1 MKVNL
6 NFDQI
11 KKEFNKFTKSYTAI
25 LGKKLL
31 NNIDYYLIN
40 DSWFQLL
47 SQNFFGNKPKND
59 LNDIFSKNVPI
70 FFFNMEIII
79 KFLRNKDNKLALIS
93 KSLINLIYEED
104 KFTKD
109 SLVNIYLGN
118 NNLIIEFLG
127 ERENDILLISNPK
140 EKFRNEN
147 NEFILK
153 IKNEPIQNKSDFF
166 RDLVSNK
173 NNLKNIKN
181 NNIII
186 SFSLLKDIEKNK
198 CENKDNNN
206 KQEIAK
212 ILISMHYY
220 ENSLKIEPNKNL
232 LNFNQCYLINPDWIE
247 QLKNYYDYQNFK
259 NLLNENK
266 NKEINYNNLN
276 DHLDELLSFLRNNF
290 LEKMKLSEESINSY
304 INTQLLPKDDKIFII
319 PKELMDSIMKYLFKN
334 KKIRIEAKPILL
346 KDNNNII
353 IFDSLKVIF
362 GNLNNNLL
370 FNSKYIFSYSYQNI
384 LDEEKEFINSK
395 SIKEYM
401 DLRGCDSKS
410 PNHKQDLKRNDKIIG
425 NLIISHSNNIECNKE
440 KEESFN
446 KQENLTQNQE
456 LKIRNQNIDNNS
468 DGEEFIQNHEE
479 EKTDN
484 NTQDFKILRKKT
496 FLNNKSLN
504 NQEDKIAKQSL
515 IENKI
520 NESNNNESGE
530 KLVNFEENKI
540 EKSENILEEIDES
553 LYEKKELKKVNT
565 KEQNLIKKLE
575 ISEIITYEINNSD
588 KFREDIEKE
597 IELEKNKIEE
607 KYQKCIEDKDKE
619 MQSLNEKCA
628 KTQEDLA
635 IAQDKLK
642 QNENEINI
650 LKETIKEK
658 DKNEENYKT
667 QIKELKKSNND
678 LKKKNEE
685 LTNNKNEINN
695 MMSNLS
701 EKDKFIEKEMIELKR
716 EKEKFEIDKNE
727 NKKIKQENEELN
739 IKNDE
744 LKKEI
749 EKNKSEL
756 DKLLKSIE
764 ETNKNIR
771 IPQNP
776 LYQSISNIS
785 RRNSRNP
792 QNPLFQSI
800 EKDTLIN
807 YLDKN
812 KEIKNKNSIIYQKPS
827 IKEKKEKEKKEE
839 EKKEEEEKEEEELE
853 MEEEVE
859 KPILIGL
866 NNIGATCFM
875 NSTLQCLSQTKS
887 LTDYFLNE
895 KNTDRIINN
904 NIYIKNKNDLQLS
917 PAYHDLIKQLWDKNG
932 PKSFSPSHFM
942 GVIEKLNPLFKKG
955 QAGDSKDFIIFI
967 LEQLHKEL
975 KSPLS
980 GINQI
985 DIALNQYDRLNAFNY
1000 FFNDFKK
1007 ECSIISDTF
1016 FGFNETTNECLNCKN
1031 IYNMNGLC
1039 NPICYN
1045 YGIFNCLI
1053 FPLEEVKN
1061 MKNINIQ
1068 NNLNNTV
1075 TIYDCFYYNQ
1085 KSEMFTGEN
1094 RNYCNICKQLYD
1106 SIYTTNIF
1114 IGPNN
1119 LILILNRGKG
1129 NIYNV
1134 KLEFS
1139 EIIDTS
1145 QFIMQKDKPQIFY
1158 SLYGVITH
1166 IGQSGPNAHF
1176 VASCKSSIDNK
1187 WYRFNDAFVNPITNI
1202 QKEIIEFGTPYILFY
1217 QKN

>member
-1 MKVNL
+1 
-6 NFDQI
+6 
-11 KKEFNKFTKSYTAI
+11 
-25 LGKKLL
+25 
-31 NNIDYYLIN
+31 
-40 DSWFQLL
+40 
-47 SQNFFGNKPKND
+47 
-59 LNDIFSKNVPI
+59 
-70 FFFNMEIII
+70 
-79 KFLRNKDNKLALIS
+79 
-93 KSLINLIYEED
+93 
-104 KFTKD
+104 
-109 SLVNIYLGN
+109 
-118 NNLIIEFLG
+118 
-127 ERENDILLISNPK
+127 
-140 EKFRNEN
+140 
-147 NEFILK
+147 
-153 IKNEPIQNKSDFF
+153 
-166 RDLVSNK
+166 
-173 NNLKNIKN
+173 
-181 NNIII
+181 
-186 SFSLLKDIEKNK
+186 
-198 CENKDNNN
+198 
-206 KQEIAK
+206 
-212 ILISMHYY
+212 
-220 ENSLKIEPNKNL
+220 
-232 LNFNQCYLINPDWIE
+232 
-247 QLKNYYDYQNFK
+247 
-259 NLLNENK
+259 
-266 NKEINYNNLN
+266 
-276 DHLDELLSFLRNNF
+276 
-290 LEKMKLSEESINSY
+290 
-304 INTQLLPKDDKIFII
+304 
-319 PKELMDSIMKYLFKN
+319 
-334 KKIRIEAKPILL
+334 
-346 KDNNNII
+346 
-353 IFDSLKVIF
+353 
-362 GNLNNNLL
+362 
-370 FNSKYIFSYSYQNI
+370 
-384 LDEEKEFINSK
+384 
-395 SIKEYM
+395 
-401 DLRGCDSKS
+401 
-410 PNHKQDLKRNDKIIG
+410 
-425 NLIISHSNNIECNKE
+425 
-440 KEESFN
+440 
-446 KQENLTQNQE
+446 
-456 LKIRNQNIDNNS
+456 
-468 DGEEFIQNHEE
+468 
-479 EKTDN
+479 
-484 NTQDFKILRKKT
+484 
-496 FLNNKSLN
+496 
-504 NQEDKIAKQSL
+504 
-515 IENKI
+515 
-520 NESNNNESGE
+520 
-530 KLVNFEENKI
+530 
-540 EKSENILEEIDES
+540 
-553 LYEKKELKKVNT
+553 
-565 KEQNLIKKLE
+565 
-575 ISEIITYEINNSD
+575 
-588 KFREDIEKE
+588 
-597 IELEKNKIEE
+597 
-607 KYQKCIEDKDKE
+607 
-619 MQSLNEKCA
+619 
-628 KTQEDLA
+628 
-635 IAQDKLK
+635 
-642 QNENEINI
+642 
-650 LKETIKEK
+650 
-658 DKNEENYKT
+658 
-667 QIKELKKSNND
+667 
-678 LKKKNEE
+678 
-685 LTNNKNEINN
+685 
-695 MMSNLS
+695 MMSDLS
-701 EKDKFIEKEMIELKR
+701 EKEKFIEKEMIELKK
-716 EKEKFEIDKNE
+716 EKEKIEIDKNE
-727 NKKIKQENEELN
+727 NIKIKQENEELN
-739 IKNDE
+739 TKNEE

-756 DKLLKSIE
+756 DKLLLSIE

-776 LYQSISNIS
+776 L
-785 RRNSRNP
+785 
-792 QNPLFQSI
+792 FQSI
-800 EKDTLIN
+800 DHNTLIN

-812 KEIKNKNSIIYQKPS
+812 KEIKNKNSIIYQKPL
-827 IKEKKEKEKKEE
+827 IKEKKDEEKKEE

-853 MEEEVE
+853 REEEVE

-904 NIYIKNKNDLQLS
+904 NICIKNKNDLQLS

-1007 ECSIISDTF
+1007 ECSIISDIF

-1045 YGIFNCLI
+1045 YGLFNCLI

-1139 EIIDTS
+1139 EIIDIS

>member
-1 MKVNL
+1 M
-6 NFDQI
+6 
-11 KKEFNKFTKSYTAI
+11 
-25 LGKKLL
+25 
-31 NNIDYYLIN
+31 
-40 DSWFQLL
+40 
-47 SQNFFGNKPKND
+47 
-59 LNDIFSKNVPI
+59 
-70 FFFNMEIII
+70 
-79 KFLRNKDNKLALIS
+79 
-93 KSLINLIYEED
+93 
-104 KFTKD
+104 
-109 SLVNIYLGN
+109 
-118 NNLIIEFLG
+118 
-127 ERENDILLISNPK
+127 
-140 EKFRNEN
+140 
-147 NEFILK
+147 
-153 IKNEPIQNKSDFF
+153 
-166 RDLVSNK
+166 
-173 NNLKNIKN
+173 
-181 NNIII
+181 
-186 SFSLLKDIEKNK
+186 
-198 CENKDNNN
+198 
-206 KQEIAK
+206 
-212 ILISMHYY
+212 
-220 ENSLKIEPNKNL
+220 
-232 LNFNQCYLINPDWIE
+232 
-247 QLKNYYDYQNFK
+247 
-259 NLLNENK
+259 
-266 NKEINYNNLN
+266 
-276 DHLDELLSFLRNNF
+276 
-290 LEKMKLSEESINSY
+290 
-304 INTQLLPKDDKIFII
+304 
-319 PKELMDSIMKYLFKN
+319 
-334 KKIRIEAKPILL
+334 
-346 KDNNNII
+346 
-353 IFDSLKVIF
+353 
-362 GNLNNNLL
+362 
-370 FNSKYIFSYSYQNI
+370 
-384 LDEEKEFINSK
+384 
-395 SIKEYM
+395 
-401 DLRGCDSKS
+401 
-410 PNHKQDLKRNDKIIG
+410 
-425 NLIISHSNNIECNKE
+425 
-440 KEESFN
+440 
-446 KQENLTQNQE
+446 
-456 LKIRNQNIDNNS
+456 
-468 DGEEFIQNHEE
+468 
-479 EKTDN
+479 
-484 NTQDFKILRKKT
+484 RKKT

-530 KLVNFEENKI
+530 KLVNLEENKI
-540 EKSENILEEIDES
+540 EKSDYVLDEIDDG
-553 LYEKKELKKVNT
+553 KKELKKVNT
-565 KEQNLIKKLE
+565 KEKNLIK
-575 ISEIITYEINNSD
+575 ISEIIRYQINNSD

-607 KYQKCIEDKDKE
+607 KYKKCIEDKDKE
-619 MQSLNEKCA
+619 IQSLNEKNT

-635 IAQDKLK
+635 ITQNKLK
-642 QNENEINI
+642 ENENEINN

-678 LKKKNEE
+678 LEKKNEE
-685 LTNNKNEINN
+685 LTNKKNEINN
-695 MMSNLS
+695 MMSDLS
-701 EKDKFIEKEMIELKR
+701 EKEKFIEKEMIELKK

-727 NKKIKQENEELN
+727 NIKIKQENEEL
-739 IKNDE
+739 ITKNEE

-756 DKLLKSIE
+756 DKLLLSIE

-776 LYQSISNIS
+776 LYQSFGNIS

-800 EKDTLIN
+800 DNDTLIN

-812 KEIKNKNSIIYQKPS
+812 KEIKNKNSIIYQKPL
-827 IKEKKEKEKKEE
+827 IKEKKEKEE

-853 MEEEVE
+853 REEEVE

-904 NIYIKNKNDLQLS
+904 NICIKNKNDLQLS

-985 DIALNQYDRLNAFNY
+985 DIALNQYDRLNSFNY

-1007 ECSIISDTF
+1007 ECSIISDIF

-1045 YGIFNCLI
+1045 YGLFNCLI

-1139 EIIDTS
+1139 EIIDIS